1 VSLYSPVVGPHVS
14 GVSLCD
20 ASRRAAVADEEFLKR
35 LTAGIKTADGEI
47 LRVKHAAIVRS
58 GKKNCWL
65 EIVLDEGKNR
75 QIRRLL
81 SALGVEVLRLI
92 RIAIGPLQLGDLPK
106 GTVRQLTHEEK
117 ASLDRAMLRR
127 RT

>member
-1 VSLYSPVVGPHVS
+1 
-14 GVSLCD
+14 
-20 ASRRAAVADEEFLKR
+20 VADREFLNR
-35 LTAGIKTADGEI
+35 LTVGIKMTDGDV
-47 LRVKHAAIVRS
+47 LRVKHAAIVRT
-58 GKKNCWL
+58 GKKNSWL

-81 SALGVEVLRLI
+81 SAVGVEVLRLV
-92 RIAIGPLQLGDLPK
+92 RIAIGPLQLGDLAK
-106 GTVRQLTHEEK
+106 GTVRELTREEK